1 MNLAILIPITVVV
14 IANTLYH
21 ISSKGIPADQSAY
34 MGLIVNYATALMA
47 SIVLYCFTPHGST
60 LTELARTNW
69 ACILMGLSIT
79 GIEAGFLLIYRMG
92 GQLSTISLVVNIL
105 LSIVMLIVGISF
117 YHEALTATKIIGAIL
132 CTLGIIVISL

>member
-1 MNLAILIPITVVV
+1 MNFGLLLPIIGVV

-21 ISSKGIPADQSAY
+21 IASKGIPSDQSAY
-34 MGLIVNYATALMA
+34 MGLIVNYATALLA
-47 SIVLYCFTPHGST
+47 SIALYCFTPHNAT

-79 GIEAGFLLIYRMG
+79 GIEAGFLMIYRMG

-105 LSIVMLIVGISF
+105 LAIVMLIVGISF
-117 YHEALTATKIIGAIL
+117 YHEVLTVTKILGAVL
-132 CTLGIIVISL
+132 CTIGIIIISL